1 MQTLWSRVAQAQSAC
16 RCRVCLH
23 STNALSRRAATA
35 ASRRRVTGAD
45 LFTACYT
52 TILGTAVVIDS
63 KRKGVR
69 RAELDAQLERARASL
84 STLAVQEAPTA
95 IEADETQGSWTNE
108 GNTLPKTFST
118 EEWQASELLE
128 ELAKIA
134 SKTFVRK
141 NKPKTT
147 FLRHEVDWEQ
157 VEAAIAAEEQD
168 PELFLR
174 HPANEKQLAKTTKTV
189 ESLVQTLLWRARN
202 TSSDG
207 QSVQER
213 SAGDA
218 YLNEAEFLMEEY
230 PAYCNPHVAPEVS
243 KDARFNLSENFRTLF
258 SKNPNIKEAVGKICF
273 NLLASPAPPNIHNFN
288 TLIAGFHRVQRP
300 DLAEAVIDSYL
311 DSTDWPA
318 TQQTIVC
325 LLSHATATDDQELF
339 REIVG
344 RMRGV
349 IGDGMH
355 LRRLFQRPDDGIA
368 DSNTPKWAH
377 RDYQIRKYT
386 YVQRFQRGPEVF
398 NLLMRGWLHF
408 SQVQAASR
416 SFLAC
421 LRSNIL
427 PSVDTV
433 HELLSAGYKSL
444 DQSNARYMLQKLL
457 QHTRQVE
464 HFLEY
469 VLAQSTPYVAWRIG
483 ELLYSL
489 FSLADYDKIYVYRE
503 ARYYVRGLVDKFQ
516 NIAGARGDHVER
528 VNVRLTKTA
537 AMIRKSQRLEEKT
550 TRLATHTALLLIK
563 HRTGRDLDPQD
574 VLPSIDWNHCN
585 IKHYPTIFNALSA
598 IDLAKD
604 VSTETKIK
612 EQLLLGIP
620 DRDVARELRAT
631 GNFDGLSLQSLV
643 SFYRYRRPQETDA
656 TPSQSSDDIV
666 GQLERSIY
674 EIDSRIKALL
684 FCYASTA
691 SQRTWRYF
699 FPDWHSAPVNELLK
713 YTIEVYVRRLHMKT
727 TEDWEVPREEGEQ
740 LPVAAQQDSQT
751 IDESPEP
758 YRYVDIPV
766 SAPFAKSAATGLL
779 TSNQTHAALW
789 SDEQVGPG
797 RYAEA
802 ASY

>member
-95 IEADETQGSWTNE
+95 IEADGTQGSWTNE

-207 QSVQER
+207 QFVQER

-386 YVQRFQRGPEVF
+386 
-398 NLLMRGWLHF
+398 
-408 SQVQAASR
+408 
-416 SFLAC
+416 
-421 LRSNIL
+421 
-427 PSVDTV
+427 
-433 HELLSAGYKSL
+433 
-444 DQSNARYMLQKLL
+444 
-457 QHTRQVE
+457 
-464 HFLEY
+464 
-469 VLAQSTPYVAWRIG
+469 
-483 ELLYSL
+483 
-489 FSLADYDKIYVYRE
+489 LADYDKIYVYRE

-674 EIDSRIKALL
+674 EIESRTKALL

-699 FPDWHSAPVNELLK
+699 YPDWHSAPVNELLK